1 MKERVT
7 AREAIGVPRKKL
19 KGLGELPRATA
30 RRKRYDRTREE
41 KRHGETTR
49 GLGDSRDE
57 RARRSRG
64 KERESRARGSAA
76 TTKSSTISGTVAQ
89 TEKRKSTRTHKVAKN
104 PE

>member
-7 AREAIGVPRKKL
+7 AREAIGVPRRKL

-30 RRKRYDRTREE
+30 RRKRYDRTREA

-76 TTKSSTISGTVAQ
+76 TTVVDDVRNGRTNRKAEEHTYTQSRKKS
-89 TEKRKSTRTHKVAKN
+89 
-104 PE
+104 